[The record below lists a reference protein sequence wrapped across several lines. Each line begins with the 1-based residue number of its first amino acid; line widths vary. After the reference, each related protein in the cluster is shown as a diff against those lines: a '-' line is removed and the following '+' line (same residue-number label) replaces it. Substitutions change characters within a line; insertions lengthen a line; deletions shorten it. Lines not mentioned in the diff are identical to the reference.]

1 MPDDSN
7 ALQPFP
13 GGLSHSCSQNLK
25 SHSDLPLVYDRT
37 SWLPIGTYRY
47 IYKEIMTLNM
57 SIIYTFMYFSCKPKE
72 MSIQTQIYIVNA
84 LLTGTLDLRR
94 LQPRIPE
101 ESSPPWLLL
110 PCNPPACLWRNGS
123 RQMEWKMSD
132 PGKESE
138 MEATTYVIGW
148 DLPDWFDA
156 QQFAPNGTPVSDPKG
171 TKPCARQVRRQQLLS
186 WSSIPESTIT
196 SLLLFALTWRSG
208 GGAGGP
214 GLWLF
219 SCCNC
224 CCSL

>member
-1 MPDDSN
+1 
-7 ALQPFP
+7 
-13 GGLSHSCSQNLK
+13 
-25 SHSDLPLVYDRT
+25 
-37 SWLPIGTYRY
+37 
-47 IYKEIMTLNM
+47 M

-186 WSSIPESTIT
+186 WSSIPESTMT
-196 SLLLFALTWRSG
+196 SSAAPRPHLDVWRRRWWSRALVVLLLQLLLLSV
-208 GGAGGP
+208 
-214 GLWLF
+214 GLHVHPVQIWK
-219 SCCNC
+219 
-224 CCSL
+224 